1 MMLLGIEPVTFRL
14 VWQCRNPTAP
24 PALCFGGGGIAQVMM
39 VEVGILS
46 DVPHIVKTTES
57 YTEIQL

>member
-1 MMLLGIEPVTFRL
+1 MAVPKPNCATGFMF
-14 VWQCRNPTAP
+14 W
-24 PALCFGGGGIAQVMM
+24 GGGIAQVMM